1 MITTMTFDIG
11 QGEDFFGAKF
21 ELIDPSLSQMR
32 EITCF
37 DGYAHWRVWFKE
49 ETQMLFF
56 TSDKDIYQ
64 NAFPTLEIGI
74 FCSDSEVST
83 FFTAGEIELILHPKG
98 SAHSHNLL
106 VITKT
111 KEGRFSLATTL
122 GEIPDD

>member
-1 MITTMTFDIG
+1 MTFDIG
-11 QGEDFFGAKF
+11 QVEDFFGAKF

-37 DGYAHWRVWFKE
+37 DGYAHWRVWFDD

-56 TSDKDIYQ
+56 TADSDIYQ

-83 FFTAGEIELILHPKG
+83 FTGGEIELILRTKATSG
-98 SAHSHNLL
+98 GYNLL

-122 GEIPDD
+122 GETPDD